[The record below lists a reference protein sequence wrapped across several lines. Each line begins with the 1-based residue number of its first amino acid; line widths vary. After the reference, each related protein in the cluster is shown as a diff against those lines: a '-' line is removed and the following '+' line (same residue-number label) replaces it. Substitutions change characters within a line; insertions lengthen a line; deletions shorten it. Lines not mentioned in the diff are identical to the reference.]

1 MKREI
6 LFRGKRIDTGE
17 WVEGDLHRH
26 AGRTYIGSEYID
38 GIGIMNY
45 SNHTVHP
52 DTVGQFTGLLDK
64 NGKKVFEGDVI
75 RVDCSGVAG
84 SFEDGIYNVKY
95 FLPDC
100 AFCLEQ
106 TDEQHAIQFNECYD
120 YEIIG
125 TIHDDK

>member
-26 AGRTYIGSEYID
+26 AGRAYIGSEYTD

-45 SNHTVHP
+45 SNHVVNP

-64 NGKKVFEGDVI
+64 NGRKIFEGDVVTDI
-75 RVDCSGVAG
+75 YDNSNQIEWLEEASCNCCNEASGWYYSVYEA
-84 SFEDGIYNVKY
+84 KQ
-95 FLPDC
+95 L
-100 AFCLEQ
+100 
-106 TDEQHAIQFNECYD
+106 
-120 YEIIG
+120 EIIG
-125 TIHDDK
+125 NIHDTEATP